1 MDNKKLDIIDA
12 ETLVDMRLEPVK
24 FSIENILPQGIAMI
38 SGAPKIG
45 KSWLMLDWCLK
56 IAKGEP
62 VWNFKTNQGTT
73 LYLCLEDNWNRIQN
87 RLLNIADEVPNNL
100 FFAVSSCSLADG
112 LAEQIE
118 NFVHEHDDT
127 VLIVIDTFQM
137 VRSAERDTNY
147 ANDYQEIVQLKSVAD
162 KLKITVLLV
171 HHLRKQND
179 SDPLNKISGTTG
191 ISGALDTTLILER
204 KERNQNKAVLIC
216 TGRDI
221 EHRELE
227 LCFSRENHTWEFI
240 SDSVEESVV
249 LLPEEMRWLIEFMK
263 QKKLFSGTNSDFS
276 SEFNSY
282 CNKNIETNVLKRL
295 MNKYRYELENQSVY
309 FESKRCNG
317 KRLLRIFYCARCE
330 SADSADN
337 DDKIMGAKNIVNIV
351 PIVPV
356 AAPKPP

>member
-1 MDNKKLDIIDA
+1 MNKKLDIIDA
-12 ETLVDMRLEPVK
+12 ETLADMRLEPVK

-87 RLLNIADEVPNNL
+87 RLLNIVDEVPNNL

-112 LAEQIE
+112 LAEQME
-118 NFVHEHDDT
+118 NFVQEHNDT

-147 ANDYQEIVQLKSVAD
+147 ANDYQEIVQLKSLAD
-162 KLKITVLLV
+162 RLKITVLLV

-191 ISGALDTTLILER
+191 ISGALD
-204 KERNQNKAVLIC
+204 

-317 KRLLRIFYCARCE
+317 KRLLRIFYCACCE
-330 SADSADN
+330 SADS
-337 DDKIMGAKNIVNIV
+337 DDKDDKFMGAKNIVNIV

-356 AAPKPP
+356 ATRKPP

>member
-62 VWNFKTNQGTT
+62 VWNFKTNQGTA

-100 FFAVSSCSLADG
+100 FFAVSSC
-112 LAEQIE
+112 
-118 NFVHEHDDT
+118 
-127 VLIVIDTFQM
+127 TFQM
-137 VRSAERDTNY
+137 VRSAEKDTNY
-147 ANDYQEIVQLKSVAD
+147 ANDYQEIVQLKSLAD

-249 LLPEEMRWLIEFMK
+249 LLPEEMRLLIEFMK

-282 CNKNIETNVLKRL
+282 CKKNIETNVLKRL
-295 MNKYRYELENQSVY
+295 MNKYRYELENQNVY

-330 SADSADN
+330 SADS
-337 DDKIMGAKNIVNIV
+337 DDKDDKFMGAKNIVNIV

-356 AAPKPP
+356 AARKPP